1 MLARE
6 PTVIAHPS
14 TRTNNSN
21 LNGKETNIGESI
33 IMPKDIKMDA
43 ITISIT
49 RNGKNNLPKSH
60 LQHINISVKSHF
72 LYTAT
77 KVLASEPTVMA
88 HPSTRTN
95 NNNLKGKE
103 TNIGESII
111 IPNDINIDAM
121 TISITR
127 NGKNNKNPI

>member
-1 MLARE
+1 MSIFPSKVIIYTATNVLARE

-49 RNGKNNLPKSH
+49 RNGKNN
-60 LQHINISVKSHF
+60 
-72 LYTAT
+72 
-77 KVLASEPTVMA
+77 
-88 HPSTRTN
+88 
-95 NNNLKGKE
+95 
-103 TNIGESII
+103 
-111 IPNDINIDAM
+111 
-121 TISITR
+121 
-127 NGKNNKNPI
+127 KNPI